1 MSDGYLNF
9 TIGEGDSRIGKKTT
23 RFKAESN
30 TTYRV
35 SFVWF
40 TDTDEN
46 GLPTEN
52 ASPKFT
58 GCERIYK
65 QGVGYVLIKDS
76 NRTAM
81 LDLLKAPPKQAVATI
96 ICIWPTN
103 KDGDLDTA
111 SFKSG
116 KGWTVS
122 PWVFSPDK
130 YKEIGRNHKRFPLT
144 KHDLS
149 MACSDAQFQKLT
161 FTPEGENLFAKLMN
175 SDKAEHKA
183 VAAQIAADVAQVAGN
198 INRDLARDL
207 SIDDVREALGETLD
221 SPTGSHS
228 ATDVDD
234 MLNDIL

>member
-1 MSDGYLNF
+1 MSDGYLDF
-9 TIGEGDSRIGKKTT
+9 TIGEGDSRIGKKTKN
-23 RFKAESN
+23 FKAESN

-40 TDTDEN
+40 TELDDDGN
-46 GLPTEN
+46 PTEN

-76 NRTAM
+76 NRSAM
-81 LDLLKAPPKQAVATI
+81 IDVLKSQPKQAVATI
-96 ICIWPTN
+96 VCVWPTN
-103 KDGDLDTA
+103 KEGDLDTT

-116 KGWTVS
+116 KGWEVC
-122 PWVFSPDK
+122 PWIFSADK

-149 MACSDAQFQKLT
+149 MACSDATFQKLT
-161 FTPEGENLFAKLMN
+161 FTPEGENLFQKLLN

-183 VAAQIAADVAQVAGN
+183 VAKQIMADVERVAQGMH
-198 INRDLARDL
+198 RSMARDL
-207 SIDDVREALGETLD
+207 SVDDVREALGETIET
-221 SPTGSHS
+221 PTGSHS